1 MNAMGETMSAG
12 EVFRSRGKRTV
23 HLKGKSGNLYGG
35 NYTIPKGDFARF
47 LGWKPETQAE
57 KSGEQKP
64 QGWRTLQVAIQ
75 REMNEVGESAMQ
87 RGAAYR
93 NLYIAWGRHTKQPGR
108 ESDFVNEGVNA
119 MQQSVEQGHNLNM
132 RYLEMQYK
140 FHLAGKNFGT
150 VSNLMKVR
158 HESVKKAMNDVK

>member
-1 MNAMGETMSAG
+1 MHAMGDMLPLDQVMLG
-12 EVFRSRGKRTV
+12 QKKRTV

-47 LGWKPETQAE
+47 LGWKPETEAE
-57 KSGEQKP
+57 ASGEQKA
-64 QGWRTLQVAIQ
+64 QGWRALQVAIQ
-75 REMNEVGESAMQ
+75 REMNQVGESAMQ
-87 RGAAYR
+87 RGSAYR
-93 NLYIAWGRHTKQPGR
+93 NLYMAWGKHTQHPGR
-108 ESDFVNEGVNA
+108 EKDLVNEGLNA
-119 MQQSVEQGHNLNM
+119 MEQSVEKSHNLNM

-140 FHLAGKNFGT
+140 FQLAGKNFGT

>member
-1 MNAMGETMSAG
+1 MNASAQITSAEQMVTG
-12 EVFRSRGKRTV
+12 SKKRTV
-23 HLKGKSGNLYGG
+23 HLRGKSGNLYGG

-47 LGWKPETQAE
+47 LGWKAETKAE
-57 KSGEQKP
+57 SSGEQKTE
-64 QGWRTLQVAIQ
+64 GWRTLQIAIQ

-87 RGAAYR
+87 RGSAYR
-93 NLYIAWGRHTKQPGR
+93 NLYIAPARYAQKPGR
-108 ESDFVNEGVNA
+108 EQDMVSDGVNA
-119 MQQSVEQGHNLNM
+119 MQQSVESSHNLNM

-140 FHLAGKNFGT
+140 FQLAGKNFGT